1 MAMTFGLLTILM
13 TSNPEESGNLDL
25 EVPHK
30 EIQTGLVTDQAN
42 PIATRVLGA
51 TYHLGHLLTGM
62 QQVLAAC
69 LHPGIILDL
78 GASRKVVLVLGLWRL
93 VGSMVAGLVR
103 LLSMK
108 LITGHGVWSRLL

>member
-1 MAMTFGLLTILM
+1 MVMTFGLLTILM

-30 EIQTGLVTDQAN
+30 EIQTGLVIDQAN

-51 TYHLGHLLTGM
+51 IYHLGHLLTGTR
-62 QQVLAAC
+62 QVLAAC
-69 LHPGIILDL
+69 LHPGITLDL
-78 GASRKVVLVLGLWRL
+78 GASRMAALVSGLWRL
-93 VGSMVAGLVR
+93 LGSMVAGLLR

-108 LITGHGVWSRLL
+108 LVTGHGV